1 MTDLIILLIT
11 GGIAGIL
18 AGLLGIGGGILIVP
32 VLVFIFRYQ
41 GVDPSII
48 MHMAI
53 GTSLATIVV
62 TSLSSIR
69 EHQAHG
75 AIIWS
80 IVKLIAPSIVI
91 GALLGAIVADA
102 LPSDTLRLIFAP
114 FMLLVAFQMAFG
126 RPPKPH
132 RQLPEKPGMFLTGGV
147 VGSLSS
153 ILGIGG
159 GSLSVPFMTF
169 CNVSVRKAVATSAAI
184 GFPIALAGT
193 IGFIVSG
200 WNAEYLPKWS
210 LGYVDLKAALSIV
223 IASALTAPL
232 GAKLTHIMPVSL
244 LKKVFAVLLVIVA
257 IKFILE

>member
-1 MTDLIILLIT
+1 MSDLIILIIT
-11 GGIAGIL
+11 GGVAGIL

-32 VLVFIFRYQ
+32 VLVFVFRYQ
-41 GVDPSII
+41 GVDPDFI

-80 IVKLIAPSIVI
+80 IVKLIAPSIIVGAFI
-91 GALLGAIVADA
+91 GAAVADA

-126 RPPKPH
+126 RPPKPQ
-132 RQLPEKPGMFLTGGV
+132 RQLPQRLGLFLAGGV
-147 VGSLSS
+147 IGSLSS

-159 GSLSVPFMTF
+159 GSLSVPFMSF
-169 CNVSVRKAVATSAAI
+169 CNVSVRQAVATSAAI

-200 WNAEYLPKWS
+200 WNVDVLPAWS
-210 LGYVDLKAALSIV
+210 LGYINLKAALSIV
-223 IASALTAPL
+223 IASAITAPL

>member
-1 MTDLIILLIT
+1 MSDLIILIIT
-11 GGIAGIL
+11 GGVAGIL

-32 VLVFIFRYQ
+32 VLVFVFRYQ
-41 GVDPSII
+41 GVDPTII

-53 GTSLATIVV
+53 GTSLATIVI

-80 IVKLIAPSIVI
+80 IVKLIAPSIII
-91 GALLGAIVADA
+91 GAFLGAAIANA
-102 LPSDTLRLIFAP
+102 LPSVSLRLIFAP
-114 FMLLVAFQMAFG
+114 FMLLVAFQMVFVHS
-126 RPPKPH
+126 PKPQ
-132 RQLPEKPGMFLTGGV
+132 RQLPQKSGMFLTGGII
-147 VGSLSS
+147 GSLCS

-200 WNAEYLPKWS
+200 WNVDVLPEWN
-210 LGYVDLKAALSIV
+210 LGYINLKAALSIV
-223 IASALTAPL
+223 IASVLTAPL
-232 GAKLTHIMPVSL
+232 GAKLTHIMPVNL

>member
-41 GVDPSII
+41 GVASEII

-80 IVKLIAPSIVI
+80 IVKLITPSII
-91 GALLGAIVADA
+91 LGAFFGAAVADA
-102 LPSDTLRLIFAP
+102 LPSNALRLIFAP

-126 RPPKPH
+126 RPPKP
-132 RQLPEKPGMFLTGGV
+132 
-147 VGSLSS
+147 
-153 ILGIGG
+153 
-159 GSLSVPFMTF
+159 
-169 CNVSVRKAVATSAAI
+169 AAI

-200 WNAEYLPKWS
+200 WNVDVLPKWS
-210 LGYVDLKAALSIV
+210 LGYINLKATLSIV

-232 GAKLTHIMPVSL
+232 GAKLTHIMPVGGCLFNS
-244 LKKVFAVLLVIVA
+244 FQVLHSVITA
-257 IKFILE
+257 TRSRNSILIK

>member
-41 GVDPSII
+41 GVDSEII
-48 MHMAI
+48 MHTAI

-80 IVKLIAPSIVI
+80 IVRLIAPSIII
-91 GALLGAIVADA
+91 GALIGAVVADA
-102 LPSDTLRLIFAP
+102 LPSDTLRLIFVP
-114 FMLLVAFQMAFG
+114 FMLLVAFQMGFG
-126 RPPKPH
+126 APPKPY
-132 RQLPEKPGMFLTGGV
+132 RQLPEKTGMFVAGGV
-147 VGSLSS
+147 IGSLSS

-169 CNVSVRKAVATSAAI
+169 CNISVRNAVATSAAI
-184 GFPIALAGT
+184 GFPIALAGV

-200 WNAEYLPKWS
+200 WNVDVLPEWS
-210 LGYVDLKAALSIV
+210 LGYINLKAALSII

-244 LKKVFAVLLVIVA
+244 LKKAFALLLVIVA

>member
-41 GVDPSII
+41 GVDSSII

-80 IVKLIAPSIVI
+80 IVKLIAPSIIVGALI
-91 GALLGAIVADA
+91 GAAIADI

-114 FMLLVAFQMAFG
+114 FMLMVAFQMGFG
-126 RPPKPH
+126 RPPKPQ
-132 RQLPEKPGMFLTGGV
+132 RQLPQKPGMFFAGGV
-147 VGSLSS
+147 IGSLSS

-169 CNVSVRKAVATSAAI
+169 CNISVRKAVATSAAI

-193 IGFIVSG
+193 IGFIISG
-200 WNAEYLPKWS
+200 WNAESLPKWS
-210 LGYVDLKAALSIV
+210 LGYIDLKAALSIV
-223 IASALTAPL
+223 LASALTAPL
-232 GAKLTHIMPVSL
+232 GAKLTHIMPVGL
-244 LKKVFAVLLVIVA
+244 LKKVFALLLVVVA